1 MGHTGSSLSRATRAA
16 QLQRRQHLLAALRA
30 EPSALDAHDTV
41 VLVDLDAVEAR
52 TQELWRCFPY
62 STLHALRRGAC
73 PVPGLLSALEAGRF
87 GQRVDDPAELAAAL
101 AQLPPDRIVGAG
113 AGRAEPQLRALV
125 EAGAHIN
132 VDSLQELRWL
142 EALQPAPG
150 PLHCLTLHFG
160 WDQRPALQPPLLE
173 GVDASADLAAILSAF
188 KKRGPLRGLALA
200 VHPAWGVEAL
210 CAAVSGMVSLA
221 LQIEAS
227 GGRVQVLDLGDLL
240 PVALAEPE
248 PAPVQA
254 LIDRLAVGCPELML
268 GVLKGRWTLRTGV
281 GAGVF
286 ARATAVITRV
296 GSTRRVG
303 ARSRAWCGAALPE
316 DAVEVHVHT
325 PDGLLKRGA
334 HAHWD
339 LIGAAGPGAPL
350 AEGRYLPPMAP
361 GDLLWLQ
368 GLAVPC
374 AQGRGPVFGVRS
386 ADEGLALVPLR
397 PAP

>member
-16 QLQRRQHLLAALRA
+16 QLQRRQDLLAALCA
-30 EPSALDAHDTV
+30 TPGALDAHDTV

-52 TQELWRCFPY
+52 AQELWRCFPY

-73 PVPGLLSALEAGRF
+73 PAPGLLSALEAGRF
-87 GQRVDDPAELAAAL
+87 GQRVDDPAELAAAQ
-101 AQLPPDRIVGAG
+101 AQLPADRIVGAG
-113 AGRAEPQLRALV
+113 AGRTEAQLRALV
-125 EAGAHIN
+125 EAGVQIN

-142 EALQPAPG
+142 EALPAASG
-150 PLHCLTLHFG
+150 PLHCLTVHVG
-160 WDQRPALQPPLLE
+160 WDLRPALQPPLVE

-188 KKRGPLRGLALA
+188 KKRGALRGLALA
-200 VHPAWGVEAL
+200 AHPAWGADAL
-210 CAAVSGMVSLA
+210 CAAVSSLVALA
-221 LQIEAS
+221 LQIEAA
-227 GGRVQVLDLGDLL
+227 GGRVQLLDLGDLL

-254 LIDRLAVGCPELML
+254 LIDKLAVVCPELML

-303 ARSRAWCGAALPE
+303 GRSRAWCGAALPE

-325 PDGLLKRGA
+325 PEGLLKRGA

-339 LIGAAGPGAPL
+339 LIGALGPSAPL
-350 AEGRYLPPMAP
+350 AEARYLPPMAP
-361 GDLLWLQ
+361 GDLLWLR

-374 AQGRGPVFGVRS
+374 AQGRGPIFGVRS
-386 ADEGLALVPLR
+386 QGEGLTLFSLR